1 MAIDRSRAE
10 TWHHGV
16 SPRWLGDMRRWWAL
30 LSACAVIA
38 GTASG
43 CFLSS
48 GSPEQALR
56 SFAAA
61 LQKGDAAAAAALTD
75 DPAAAST
82 AIAAMFDGMGT
93 TPKLSVTG
101 SLVDDKEVSG
111 TLGHRWQ
118 IRDRSVEY
126 QTSVALVESDSEW
139 RVRWQPS
146 VLHRQL
152 RAGESFSYSDDRAY
166 RTPVLDADGRP
177 LMTWQPVTLVSLSRA
192 QLNSADALARALRTV
207 EPGMTAAGIRTNFEG
222 NDAAQHTVI
231 RLRESDLGRVERTV
245 RDIPGV
251 TLAERG
257 ALLSATKALHSPAMS
272 GLEDIWRTA
281 IDATAGWSVQ
291 IVDAEG
297 TPTHLVD
304 SAQPRP
310 TPPVRTTLDRDIQ
323 TRAQLAVDGER
334 RAAMI
339 VALEPSTGGIVAVAQ
354 NDAADKSGSVS
365 LSGLYPPGSTFKTI
379 TTAAALDAD
388 AVRVGSQVPCPGRAT
403 IEGRTIPNEDD
414 FDLGTVPLPTAFAR
428 SCNTTMGALANKLS
442 DDALT
447 TMARRF
453 GIGAD
458 YTVPGLTTVTGSV
471 PRADSPALRVENG
484 IGQGTVTVSPFGL
497 ALAEASLA
505 RGETVVPRLVHD
517 QRTTGDV
524 EPQQISADVTRA
536 LRSMMRDTVTRGT
549 ATALR
554 DIPGLG
560 GKTGTA
566 EFGDNKNP
574 HGWFAGIVGD
584 LAFATLVVGGGS
596 SAPAVEVTG
605 EFLRPLSE

>member
-1 MAIDRSRAE
+1 MAI
-10 TWHHGV
+10 V
-16 SPRWLGDMRRWWAL
+16 
-30 LSACAVIA
+30 
-38 GTASG
+38 GTMSG

-48 GSPEQALR
+48 ESPEDALR

-61 LQKGDAAAAAALTD
+61 LQEGDATRAAALTD
-75 DPAAAST
+75 DPTAAGA
-82 AIAAMFDGMGT
+82 AITAMFDGMGR
-93 TPKLSVTG
+93 TPKLSVAAD
-101 SLVDDKEVSG
+101 LVDDKEVSG
-111 TLGHRWQ
+111 TLDHRWQ

-126 QTSVALVESDSEW
+126 QTSVVLAESDSHW
-139 RVRWQPS
+139 KIRWQPS

-166 RTPVLDADGRP
+166 RTPVLDTNDRP
-177 LMTWQPVTLVSLSRA
+177 LMTWQAVTLVALQRA
-192 QLNSADALARALRTV
+192 QLDSAEMLARALRPV
-207 EPGMTAAGIRTNFEG
+207 EPGMTAAGIRAAFAG
-222 NDAAQHTVI
+222 NNAPQHTVI
-231 RLRESDLGRVERTV
+231 RLRESDLRRVQRSVEP
-245 RDIPGV
+245 IPGV
-251 TLAERG
+251 ALNEQG
-257 ALLSATKALHSPAMS
+257 ALLSATRALHSPAMS
-272 GLEDIWRTA
+272 GLEEIWREH

-291 IVDAEG
+291 IVGADG

-304 SAQPRP
+304 SAQPGV
-310 TPPVRTTLDRDIQ
+310 TPPVRTTLDRDVQ

-334 RAAMI
+334 RPAMV
-339 VALEPSTGGIVAVAQ
+339 VAIKPSTGGIVAVAQ
-354 NDAADKSGSVS
+354 NDAADRSGSVS

-379 TTAAALDAD
+379 TTAAALDAG
-388 AVRVGSQVPCPGRAT
+388 AVQPTSQVRCPGRTT

-414 FDLGTVPLPTAFAR
+414 FDLGTVPLSTAFAR
-428 SCNTTMGALANKLS
+428 SCNTTMGALANRLP

-447 TMARRF
+447 AMARRF

-505 RGETVVPRLVHD
+505 RGETVTPGLVRGRD
-517 QRTTGDV
+517 TTGDV
-524 EPQQISADVTRA
+524 EPQQIPGDTTRA
-536 LRSMMRDTVTRGT
+536 LRGMMRDTVTRGT

-554 DIPGLG
+554 DIRGLG

-566 EFGDNKNP
+566 EYGDNKNP

>member
-1 MAIDRSRAE
+1 MAI
-10 TWHHGV
+10 V
-16 SPRWLGDMRRWWAL
+16 
-30 LSACAVIA
+30 
-38 GTASG
+38 GTMSG

-48 GSPEQALR
+48 ESPEDALR

-61 LQKGDAAAAAALTD
+61 LQEGDATRAAALTD
-75 DPAAAST
+75 DPTAAGA
-82 AIAAMFDGMGT
+82 AITAMFDGMGR
-93 TPKLSVTG
+93 TPKLSVAAD
-101 SLVDDKEVSG
+101 LVDDKEVSG
-111 TLGHRWQ
+111 TLDHRWQ

-126 QTSVALVESDSEW
+126 QTSVVLAESDSQW
-139 RVRWQPS
+139 KIRWQPS

-166 RTPVLDADGRP
+166 RTPVLDTNDRP
-177 LMTWQPVTLVSLSRA
+177 LMTWQAVTLVALQRA
-192 QLNSADALARALRTV
+192 QLDSAEMLARALRPV
-207 EPGMTAAGIRTNFEG
+207 EPGMTAAGIRAAFAG
-222 NDAAQHTVI
+222 NNAPQHTVI
-231 RLRESDLGRVERTV
+231 RLRESDLRRVQRSVEP
-245 RDIPGV
+245 IPGV
-251 TLAERG
+251 ALNEQG
-257 ALLSATKALHSPAMS
+257 ALLSATRALHSPAMS
-272 GLEDIWRTA
+272 GLEEIWREH

-291 IVDAEG
+291 IVGADG

-304 SAQPRP
+304 SAQPGV
-310 TPPVRTTLDRDIQ
+310 TPPVRTTLDRDVQ

-334 RAAMI
+334 RPAMV
-339 VALEPSTGGIVAVAQ
+339 VAIKPSTGGIVAVAQ
-354 NDAADKSGSVS
+354 NDAADRSGSVS

-379 TTAAALDAD
+379 TTAAALDAG
-388 AVRVGSQVPCPGRAT
+388 AVQPTSQVRCPGRTT

-414 FDLGTVPLPTAFAR
+414 FDLGTVPLSTAFAR
-428 SCNTTMGALANKLS
+428 SCNTTMGALANRLP

-447 TMARRF
+447 AMARRF

-497 ALAEASLA
+497 ALAQASLA
-505 RGETVVPRLVHD
+505 RGETVTPGLVRGRD
-517 QRTTGDV
+517 TTGDV
-524 EPQQISADVTRA
+524 EPQQIPGDITRA
-536 LRSMMRDTVTRGT
+536 LRGMMRDTVTRGT

-566 EFGDNKNP
+566 EYGDNKNP

>member
-1 MAIDRSRAE
+1 
-10 TWHHGV
+10 
-16 SPRWLGDMRRWWAL
+16 MRRWWAL
-30 LSACAVIA
+30 VSACAVIV
-38 GTASG
+38 GTVSG
-43 CFLSS
+43 CFLPSD
-48 GSPEQALR
+48 SPEDALR

-61 LQKGDAAAAAALTD
+61 LQEGDATRAAALTD
-75 DPAAAST
+75 DPTAAGA
-82 AIAAMFDGMGT
+82 AITAMFDGMGR
-93 TPKLSVTG
+93 TPKLSVAAD
-101 SLVDDKEVSG
+101 LVDDKEVSG
-111 TLGHRWQ
+111 TLDHRWQ

-126 QTSVALVESDSEW
+126 QTSVVLAESDSQW
-139 RVRWQPS
+139 KIRWQPS

-166 RTPVLDADGRP
+166 RTPVLDTNDRP
-177 LMTWQPVTLVSLSRA
+177 LMTWQAVTLVALQRA
-192 QLNSADALARALRTV
+192 QLDSAEMLARALRPV
-207 EPGMTAAGIRTNFEG
+207 EPGMTAAGIRAAFAG
-222 NDAAQHTVI
+222 NNAPQHTVI
-231 RLRESDLGRVERTV
+231 RLRESDLRRVQRSVEP
-245 RDIPGV
+245 IPGV
-251 TLAERG
+251 ALNEQG
-257 ALLSATKALHSPAMS
+257 ALLSATRALHSPAMS
-272 GLEDIWRTA
+272 GLEEIWREH

-291 IVDAEG
+291 IVGADG

-304 SAQPRP
+304 SAQPGV
-310 TPPVRTTLDRDIQ
+310 TPPVRTTLDRDVQ

-334 RAAMI
+334 RPAMV
-339 VALEPSTGGIVAVAQ
+339 VAIKPSTGGIVAVAQ
-354 NDAADKSGSVS
+354 NDAADRSGSVS

-379 TTAAALDAD
+379 TTAAALDAG
-388 AVRVGSQVPCPGRAT
+388 AVQPTSQVRCPGRTT

-414 FDLGTVPLPTAFAR
+414 FDLGTVPLSTAFAR
-428 SCNTTMGALANKLS
+428 SCNTTMGALANRLP

-447 TMARRF
+447 AMARRF

-505 RGETVVPRLVHD
+505 RGETVTPGLVRGRD
-517 QRTTGDV
+517 TTGNV
-524 EPQQISADVTRA
+524 EPQQIPGDTTRA
-536 LRSMMRDTVTRGT
+536 LRGMMRDTVTRGT

-554 DIPGLG
+554 DIRGLG

-566 EFGDNKNP
+566 EYGDNKNP

>member
-1 MAIDRSRAE
+1 
-10 TWHHGV
+10 
-16 SPRWLGDMRRWWAL
+16 MRRWWAL
-30 LSACAVIA
+30 LSVCAVVV
-38 GTASG
+38 GTMSG
-43 CFLSS
+43 CFLAST
-48 GSPEQALR
+48 SPEDALR

-61 LQKGDAAAAAALTD
+61 LQKGDVDATAALTD
-75 DPAAAST
+75 DPDAARAAIT
-82 AIAAMFDGMGT
+82 ALFDGMGQ
-93 TPKLSVTG
+93 TPKLSVAG
-101 SLVDDKEVSG
+101 GLVDDKEVSG
-111 TLGHRWQ
+111 TLDHRWQ
-118 IRDRSVEY
+118 IRDHSVDY
-126 QTSVALVESDSEW
+126 QTSVVLTETDSGW
-139 RVRWQPS
+139 KVQWQPS

-152 RAGESFSYSDDRAY
+152 RAGDTFSFSDDRAY
-166 RTPVLDADGRP
+166 RTPVLDANGRP
-177 LMTWQPVTLVSLSRA
+177 LMTWQSVTSVNLSRA
-192 QLNSADALARALRTV
+192 QLGSADALARALRAV
-207 EPGMTAAGIRTNFEG
+207 EPGMTAAGIRANFDDNASG
-222 NDAAQHTVI
+222 RSSAADTRTVI
-231 RLRESDLGRVERTV
+231 RLRESDFRRVQRAVEG
-245 RDIPGV
+245 ISGV
-251 TLAERG
+251 TLAEQG

-272 GLEDIWRTA
+272 GLENIWRAT

-297 TPTHLVD
+297 TPTHLVE
-304 SAQPRP
+304 SAQPGT
-310 TPPVRTTLDRDIQ
+310 TPPVRTSLDRDIQ
-323 TRAQLAVDGER
+323 TRAQVAVDGER
-334 RAAMI
+334 RPTMI
-339 VALEPSTGGIVAVAQ
+339 VAIEPSTGGIVAVAQ

-388 AVRVGSQVPCPGRAT
+388 VVQAGSQVHCPGRAT

-447 TMARRF
+447 TTARRF

-458 YTVPGLTTVTGSV
+458 YTIPGLTTVTGTV
-471 PRADSPALRVENG
+471 PGADSPALRVENG

-505 RGETVVPRLVHD
+505 RGETTVPSLVRG
-517 QRTTGDV
+517 QRTTGDI
-524 EPQQISADVTRA
+524 EPQQISGDVVRT

-566 EFGDNKNP
+566 EYGDNKNP

-605 EFLRPLSE
+605 EFLRPLRS

>member
-1 MAIDRSRAE
+1 MAI
-10 TWHHGV
+10 V
-16 SPRWLGDMRRWWAL
+16 
-30 LSACAVIA
+30 
-38 GTASG
+38 GTMSG

-48 GSPEQALR
+48 ESPEDALR

-61 LQKGDAAAAAALTD
+61 LQEGDATRAAALTD
-75 DPAAAST
+75 DPTAAGA
-82 AIAAMFDGMGT
+82 AITAMFDGMGR
-93 TPKLSVTG
+93 TPKLSVAAD
-101 SLVDDKEVSG
+101 LVDDKEVSG
-111 TLGHRWQ
+111 TLDHRWQ

-126 QTSVALVESDSEW
+126 QTSVVLAESDSQW
-139 RVRWQPS
+139 KIRWQPS

-166 RTPVLDADGRP
+166 RTPVLDTNDRP
-177 LMTWQPVTLVSLSRA
+177 LMTWQAVTLVALQRA
-192 QLNSADALARALRTV
+192 QLDSAEMLARALRPV
-207 EPGMTAAGIRTNFEG
+207 EPGMTAAGIRAAFAG
-222 NDAAQHTVI
+222 NNAPQHTVI
-231 RLRESDLGRVERTV
+231 RLRESDLRRVQRSVEP
-245 RDIPGV
+245 IPGV
-251 TLAERG
+251 ALNEQG
-257 ALLSATKALHSPAMS
+257 ALLSATRALHSPAMS
-272 GLEDIWRTA
+272 GLEEIWREH

-291 IVDAEG
+291 IVGADG

-304 SAQPRP
+304 SAQPGV
-310 TPPVRTTLDRDIQ
+310 TPPVRTTLDRDVQ

-334 RAAMI
+334 RPAMV
-339 VALEPSTGGIVAVAQ
+339 VAIKPSTGGIVAVAQ
-354 NDAADKSGSVS
+354 NDAADRSGSVS

-379 TTAAALDAD
+379 TTAAALDAG
-388 AVRVGSQVPCPGRAT
+388 AVQPTSQVRCPGRTT

-414 FDLGTVPLPTAFAR
+414 FDLGTVPLSTAFAR
-428 SCNTTMGALANKLS
+428 SCNTTMGALANRLP

-447 TMARRF
+447 AMARRF

-505 RGETVVPRLVHD
+505 RGETVTPGLVRGRD
-517 QRTTGDV
+517 TTGDV
-524 EPQQISADVTRA
+524 EPQQIPGDITRA
-536 LRSMMRDTVTRGT
+536 LRGMMRDTVTRGT

-566 EFGDNKNP
+566 EYGDNKNP

>member
-1 MAIDRSRAE
+1 M
-10 TWHHGV
+10 G
-16 SPRWLGDMRRWWAL
+16 WLADMRRWWAL
-30 LSACAVIA
+30 LSACAVIV
-38 GTASG
+38 GTVSG
-43 CFLSS
+43 CFLTSD
-48 GSPEQALR
+48 SPEDALR

-61 LQKGDAAAAAALTD
+61 LQKGDATGAAALTD
-75 DPAAAST
+75 DPAAAGA
-82 AIAAMFDGMGT
+82 AIAAVFDGMGQ

-111 TLGHRWQ
+111 SLDHRWQ

-126 QTSVALVESDSEW
+126 QTSVTLVESNSQW

-146 VLHRQL
+146 VMHRQL

-166 RTPVLDADGRP
+166 RTPVLDTNGRP

-192 QLNSADALARALRTV
+192 QLNSAATLARALRPV
-207 EPGMTAAGIRTNFEG
+207 EPGMTAAGIRASFEG
-222 NDAAQHTVI
+222 NDAPQHTVI
-231 RLRESDLGRVERTV
+231 RLRDSDIGRVK
-245 RDIPGV
+245 RDVAAIPGV
-251 TLAERG
+251 TLTEQG

-281 IDATAGWSVQ
+281 VDATAGWSVQ

-304 SAQPRP
+304 SAQPGP
-310 TPPVRTTLDRDIQ
+310 TPPVRTTIDRDIQ
-323 TRAQLAVDGER
+323 TRAQLAVDGDR
-334 RAAMI
+334 RPAMI
-339 VALEPSTGGIVAVAQ
+339 VAIKPSTGGIVAVAQ
-354 NDAADKSGSVS
+354 NGAADKSGSVS

-379 TTAAALDAD
+379 TTAAALDAE
-388 AVRVGSQVPCPGRAT
+388 AVQVGSQVRCPGRAT

-505 RGETVVPRLVHD
+505 RGETVVPSLIQG
-517 QRTTGDV
+517 QRTTGDI
-524 EPQQISADVTRA
+524 EPQQISDDVTRA
-536 LRSMMRDTVTRGT
+536 LRGMMRDTVTRGT

-566 EFGDNKNP
+566 EYGDNKNP

-596 SAPAVEVTG
+596 SAPAVDVTG

>member
-1 MAIDRSRAE
+1 
-10 TWHHGV
+10 
-16 SPRWLGDMRRWWAL
+16 MRRWWAL
-30 LSACAVIA
+30 VSACMAIV
-38 GTASG
+38 GTMSG

-48 GSPEQALR
+48 ESPEEALR

-61 LQKGDAAAAAALTD
+61 LQEGDATRAAALTD
-75 DPAAAST
+75 DPTAAGA
-82 AIAAMFDGMGT
+82 AITAMFDGMGR
-93 TPKLSVTG
+93 TPKLSVAAD
-101 SLVDDKEVSG
+101 LVDDKEVSG
-111 TLGHRWQ
+111 TLDHRWQ

-126 QTSVALVESDSEW
+126 QTSVVLAESDSQW
-139 RVRWQPS
+139 KIRWQPS

-166 RTPVLDADGRP
+166 RTPVLDTNDRP
-177 LMTWQPVTLVSLSRA
+177 LMTWQAVTLVALQRA
-192 QLNSADALARALRTV
+192 QLDSAEMLARALRPV
-207 EPGMTAAGIRTNFEG
+207 EPGMSAAGIRAAFAG
-222 NDAAQHTVI
+222 NNAPQHTVI
-231 RLRESDLGRVERTV
+231 RLRESDLRRVRRSVES
-245 RDIPGV
+245 IPGV
-251 TLAERG
+251 ALSEQG
-257 ALLSATKALHSPAMS
+257 ALLSATRALHSPAMS
-272 GLEDIWRTA
+272 GLEEIWREH

-291 IVDAEG
+291 IVGADG

-304 SAQPRP
+304 SAQPGV
-310 TPPVRTTLDRDIQ
+310 TPPVRTTLDRDVQ

-334 RAAMI
+334 RPAMV
-339 VALEPSTGGIVAVAQ
+339 VAIEPSTGGIVAVAQ
-354 NDAADKSGSVS
+354 NDAADRSGSVS

-379 TTAAALDAD
+379 TTAAALDAG
-388 AVRVGSQVPCPGRAT
+388 AVQPTSQVRCPGRTT

-414 FDLGTVPLPTAFAR
+414 FDLGTVALSTAFAR
-428 SCNTTMGALANKLS
+428 SCNTTMGALANRLP

-447 TMARRF
+447 AMARRF

-505 RGETVVPRLVHD
+505 RGETVTPGLVRGMD
-517 QRTTGDV
+517 TTGDV
-524 EPQQISADVTRA
+524 EPQQIPGDITRA
-536 LRSMMRDTVTRGT
+536 LRGMMRDTVTRGT

-566 EFGDNKNP
+566 EYGDNKNP

>member
-1 MAIDRSRAE
+1 
-10 TWHHGV
+10 
-16 SPRWLGDMRRWWAL
+16 MRRWWAL
-30 LSACAVIA
+30 LSACAVIV
-38 GTASG
+38 GTVSG

-48 GSPEQALR
+48 ESPEDALR

-61 LQKGDAAAAAALTD
+61 LQEGDPSGAAVLTD
-75 DPAAAST
+75 DPVAANA
-82 AIAAMFDGMGT
+82 AIAAMFDGMGQ

-111 TLGHRWQ
+111 TLDHRWQ
-118 IRDRSVEY
+118 IRDRSVAY
-126 QTSVALVESDSEW
+126 QTSVVLAETDSGW

-152 RAGESFSYSDDRAY
+152 RAGESLSYSDDRAY
-166 RTPVLDADGRP
+166 RTPVLDARGRP
-177 LMTWQPVTLVSLSRA
+177 LMTWQPVTLVNLERA
-192 QLNSADALARALRTV
+192 QLGSADALARVLRPI
-207 EPGMTAAGIRTNFEG
+207 EPGMTAAGIRASFDG
-222 NDAAQHTVI
+222 NTAPQQTVI
-231 RLRESDLGRVERTV
+231 RLRSSDLVRVERDVKT
-245 RDIPGV
+245 IPGV
-251 TLAERG
+251 TLSEQG

-272 GLEDIWRTA
+272 GLEDIWRTT

-304 SAQPRP
+304 SAQPGA

-334 RAAMI
+334 RPAMI
-339 VALEPSTGGIVAVAQ
+339 VALEPSTGGILAVAQ
-354 NDAADKSGSVS
+354 NDAADRSGSVS

-388 AVRVGSQVPCPGRAT
+388 AVQIGSQVRCPGRAT

-442 DDALT
+442 DDAMT

-453 GIGAD
+453 GVGAD
-458 YTVPGLTTVTGSV
+458 FTVPGLTTVTGSV

-505 RGETVVPRLVHD
+505 RGETAVPTLVQG

-524 EPQQISADVTRA
+524 EPQQISDRVVRA

-566 EFGDNKNP
+566 EYGDNKNP

-596 SAPAVEVTG
+596 SGPAVEVTG
-605 EFLRPLSE
+605 EFLRPLRN